1 MLIYRSQEKKKQKQ
15 KKPNKPHN
23 SEKQV
28 VVDELVT
35 EKIAAPFHAL
45 GTS

>member
-1 MLIYRSQEKKKQKQ
+1 MLIYRSQEKKT
-15 KKPNKPHN
+15 NKPHN

-28 VVDELVT
+28 VVEELVT
-35 EKIAAPFHAL
+35 EKIAAPFQAL